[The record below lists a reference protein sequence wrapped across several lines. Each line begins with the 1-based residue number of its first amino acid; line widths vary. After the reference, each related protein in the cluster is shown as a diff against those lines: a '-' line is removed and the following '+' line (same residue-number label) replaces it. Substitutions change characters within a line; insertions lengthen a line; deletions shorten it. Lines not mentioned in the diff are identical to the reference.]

1 MNASKFDQVT
11 TLGGQTVTL
20 TSEDRFVGEICVRR
34 YRIITTNLWV
44 YEALE
49 PCTTHHTTQTI
60 DRPEGKL
67 TCRDA
72 GGLRRYDSF
81 GAIGTQALPAHIAAM
96 STRREHLDARLD
108 ACKAWRDSEA
118 RRAHEAI
125 LLAFPEAAHGEKCG
139 AQIEVTAK

>member
-1 MNASKFDQVT
+1 MSKFDQVT

-20 TSEDRFVGEICVRR
+20 TNEDRFMGEIVVRR

-49 PCTTHHTTQTI
+49 PRTTHSTYQTI

-72 GGLRRYDSF
+72 SGLRRYDSF
-81 GAIGTQALPAHIAAM
+81 GAIGTQDLPAHIAAM
-96 STRREHLDARLD
+96 PTHREHLDARLD
-108 ACKAWRDSEA
+108 ACKTWRESENT
-118 RRAHEAI
+118 RAHETI
-125 LLAFPEAAHGEKCG
+125 LLAFPEAAHGVRCG